1 MSIRQMPRDLLLLTL
16 AMIIANTATFMV
28 TPLLPLYLASLG
40 ASVEQVGLFF
50 TLQVIMS
57 VCFRILGGWIS
68 DHLGRL
74 QTIAIGGVMGM
85 ASLLGFT
92 LAPTWG
98 WAVIG
103 ALLSE
108 IGGSLVGPSFQAFT
122 AEKAPE
128 GSTSSTF
135 GLVNA
140 LFFICVIIGPL
151 LGGFLAQNYGYRAM
165 LWVATGIFAAATLI
179 RILMARGSAFAVRA
193 LHPAELVRD
202 VRGLLALLASGGLL
216 MWLFIADG
224 LVDAGTQLAIPFLP
238 KFVTEV
244 GGVSAFTYTALY
256 AWTSFVSM
264 LAMWPGGMVADR
276 FGERR
281 SIAFG
286 ALLFGI
292 IWCVTVLKP
301 NLTIFVIVFTLAGVA
316 QSFIVPAF
324 SSLVSKAVPRQSL
337 GMTWGVYMTALGLLA
352 VPAPYIGGL
361 LYDNIA
367 PAAAFILAGACMI
380 AAAPLALWKLRL
392 PAPAVVVKPV
402 LEAVED

>member
-1 MSIRQMPRDLLLLTL
+1 MPRDLLALTL
-16 AMIIANTATFMV
+16 AMIIANTASFMYM
-28 TPLLPLYLASLG
+28 PLLPLYLASLG
-40 ASVEQVGLFF
+40 ASVEQIGLFF
-50 TLQVIMS
+50 TLQVILS
-57 VCFRILGGWIS
+57 ICFRILGGWIS

-74 QTIAIGGVMGM
+74 QTIAIGGVLGL
-85 ASLLGFT
+85 AAFLGFT

-98 WAVIG
+98 WAIVG

-108 IGGSLVGPSFQAFT
+108 MGGALVGPSFQAYT

-128 GSTSSTF
+128 GSMSSTF

-140 LFFICVIIGPL
+140 LFFICIIIGPL
-151 LGGFLAQNYGYRAM
+151 LGGFLAQNYGYRVM
-165 LWVATGIFAAATLI
+165 LWVATGIFAVAAVI
-179 RILMARGSAFAVRA
+179 RVLMARGSGFAVRT
-193 LHPAELVRD
+193 LKPAKLVRD
-202 VRGLLALLASGGLL
+202 VRGLLALLLSGGLL

-244 GGVSAFTYTALY
+244 GGISAFAYTGLY

-286 ALLFGI
+286 ALLFGM

-301 NLTIFVIVFTLAGVA
+301 TPVIFVIVFTLAGVA
-316 QSFIVPAF
+316 QAFIMPAF
-324 SSLVSKAVPRQSL
+324 SSLVSKAVPRESL
-337 GMTWGVYMTALGLLA
+337 GITWGVYMTALGVLA

-367 PAAAFILAGACMI
+367 PAATFIFAGVCMI
-380 AAAPLALWKLRL
+380 IAAPLALWKLRL
-392 PAPAVVVKPV
+392 PAPAQPV
-402 LEAVED
+402 EQAAPVALEAAND